1 MTQIKEVTNEVLTLT
16 STFSSKFSG
25 SEVPDGPETEVH
37 RMTEEF
43 FELCGNIKQGVMDD
57 LEIQED
63 ICKFFS

>member
-1 MTQIKEVTNEVLTLT
+1 MTNEVLTIP
-16 STFSSKFSG
+16 FSSKFSE
-25 SEVPDGPETEVH
+25 SKVLDGPKTEVH

-43 FELCGNIKQGVMDD
+43 FELCENIKQGVMDD